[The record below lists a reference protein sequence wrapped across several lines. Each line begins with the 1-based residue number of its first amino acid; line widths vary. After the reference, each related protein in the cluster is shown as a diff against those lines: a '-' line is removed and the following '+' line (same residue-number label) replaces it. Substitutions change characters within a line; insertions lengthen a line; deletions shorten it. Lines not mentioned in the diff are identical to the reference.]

1 MIPMMSTRPWVPRK
15 WKKRR
20 TFVYVRSRL
29 DASAPTHDS
38 REDLRVDCATAQSFV
53 ENWTP
58 YLYFICGV

>member
-15 WKKRR
+15 LKRSV
-20 TFVYVRSRL
+20 VYVRSRL
-29 DASAPTHDS
+29 DASAPTDDS
-38 REDLRVDCATAQSFV
+38 REDLRVGCATAQSFV